1 MPPRGRPLLVVLSL
15 VASSSVASLSS
26 ASFCDAAAACRSLV
40 LAVVAAVFFPASLMP
55 GGYSLFDW
63 QLLQLRLTRRARKR
77 RPMSEEEEEVQDQ
90 KQTIDAKC
98 KARTQRALP

>member
-1 MPPRGRPLLVVLSL
+1 MCSTHTQRSHRALGRECCPNYNFVEKVSYASYVFLCLTHC
-15 VASSSVASLSS
+15 SSS
-26 ASFCDAAAACRSLV
+26 SFA
-40 LAVVAAVFFPASLMP
+40 P
-55 GGYSLFDW
+55 
-63 QLLQLRLTRRARKR
+63 RARKR